1 MPYTF
6 EPHDVV
12 LNAQKHN
19 LEIIGDLELLH
30 RSHHGVKTIGITGTN
45 GKSTTTA
52 LITHVL
58 NECGMKAVM
67 GGNIGKAVLEL
78 DLDNVDILVL
88 EISSYQMD
96 LCPTYRPDI
105 SLVLNITPD
114 HLDRHGSMKDYIAA
128 KAKIL
133 EGDCH
138 AIVSVD
144 DDFTMKLFDGLFC
157 AGREKITPVST
168 RGVIPEGIFVKNHIL
183 YQNNKG
189 EDIEIG
195 NLSGLNTLRGV
206 HNKQN
211 CAFCYVVAAQLG
223 LDADAVLQAFAT
235 YPGLPHRQY
244 LITQQ
249 NGVTYINDS
258 KATNAEAAAKAL
270 ASYDNIY
277 WVLGG
282 RAKASEGKIGLEGLE
297 IFKDKVIK
305 AFVIGE
311 AQEAFAPWLQYHGF
325 DFELCG
331 DLDNATQKAYEAAA
345 AREGEV
351 TVLLSPACASWDQFK
366 SFEARGDDFT
376 KTVLDLIGEK

>member
-1 MPYTF
+1 
-6 EPHDVV
+6 
-12 LNAQKHN
+12 
-19 LEIIGDLELLH
+19 
-30 RSHHGVKTIGITGTN
+30 
-45 GKSTTTA
+45 
-52 LITHVL
+52 
-58 NECGMKAVM
+58 
-67 GGNIGKAVLEL
+67 
-78 DLDNVDILVL
+78 
-88 EISSYQMD
+88 
-96 LCPTYRPDI
+96 
-105 SLVLNITPD
+105 LVLNITPD

-144 DDFTMKLFDGLFC
+144 DDFTMKLFDDLFC
-157 AGREKITPVST
+157 AGRKNITPVST
-168 RGVIPEGIFVKNHIL
+168 RGIIPEGIFVKNNVL
-183 YQNNKG
+183 YKNNKG

-195 NLSGLNTLRGV
+195 DLSNLNTLRGV
-206 HNKQN
+206 HNQQN
-211 CAFCYVVAAQLG
+211 CAFCYVVAVSLG

-235 YPGLPHRQY
+235 YLGLPHRQY
-244 LITQQ
+244 LVTQKH
-249 NGVTYINDS
+249 GVTYINDS

-297 IFKDKVIK
+297 IFKDKIVK

-311 AQEAFAPWLQYHGF
+311 AQEAFAQWLQYHGF

-331 DLDNATQKAYEAAA
+331 ELDNATQKAYESAAVH
-345 AREGEV
+345 EGEA

-366 SFEARGDDFT
+366 SFEARGDTFT
-376 KTVLDLIGEK
+376 DIVLDLIGE